1 MMPHCRRSPFHRLQP
16 TALAADGGRR
26 HHGPPRLKRHGRP
39 NSTVMTESDVQ
50 GVVARWFADQGYSVR
65 ETCVIDGRNN
75 CDLVATSE
83 ATEWRVE
90 VKGDYDKNSAQYNV
104 NFDTGM
110 GQLLK
115 SVTHSDGRIRYG
127 IAIPFSRTERR
138 ENLSY
143 RRILPKYSHSLAFE
157 LLNIHVLLVRD
168 DRTVE
173 VVQPSAV
180 TTLFKGLA

>member
-1 MMPHCRRSPFHRLQP
+1 MRS
-16 TALAADGGRR
+16 
-26 HHGPPRLKRHGRP
+26 
-39 NSTVMTESDVQ
+39 
-50 GVVARWFADQGYSVR
+50 R
-65 ETCVIDGRNN
+65 ET
-75 CDLVATSE
+75 
-83 ATEWRVE
+83 
-90 VKGDYDKNSAQYNV
+90 YDKNSAQYNV

-115 SVTHSDGRIRYG
+115 SVTRSDGRMRYG

-138 ENLSY
+138 EILSY

-173 VVQPSAV
+173 MIQPAAV
-180 TTLFKGLA
+180 RTLFKRLSWS